1 MIEVYSENV
10 NVAANSA
17 IPFNSVALKKGDY
30 ESVNCTTL
38 ELNHCGVYKLN
49 CHGSVT
55 GAGDIVIQVSK
66 DGVLLPQTKLAITG
80 TADADIPFAFE
91 TLIQVSH
98 NNGPRCCQSPTNIQ
112 IMNAG
117 VAATFNLADV
127 SITKV
132 C

>member
-10 NVAANSA
+10 DVAANSA
-17 IPFNSVALKKGDY
+17 IPFNSVSLKKGDY
-30 ESVNCTTL
+30 ESVNGATL

-66 DGVLLPQTKLAITG
+66 DGVLLPQTKLMITG
-80 TADADIPFAFE
+80 TADADIPFTFE

>member
-10 NVAANSA
+10 DVAANSA
-17 IPFNSVALKKGDY
+17 IPFNSIALKKGDY
-30 ESVNCTTL
+30 ESVNGTTL
-38 ELNHCGVYKLN
+38 ELNHCGVYRLS

-55 GAGDIVIQVSK
+55 GDGDIVIQAFK
-66 DGVLLPQTKLAITG
+66 DGVALPQTKLSITG
-80 TADADIPFAFE
+80 TANTDIPFAFE
-91 TLIQVSH
+91 TLIQVSR
-98 NNGPRCCQSPTNIQ
+98 NNGPCCCQSPTNVQ

-117 VAATFNLADV
+117 VAATFNLAKV